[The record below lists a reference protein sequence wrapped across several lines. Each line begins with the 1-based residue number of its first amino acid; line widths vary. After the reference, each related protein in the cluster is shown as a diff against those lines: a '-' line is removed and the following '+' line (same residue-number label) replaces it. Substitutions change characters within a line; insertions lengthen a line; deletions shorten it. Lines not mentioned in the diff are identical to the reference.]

1 MSGGTA
7 GSEAMRVLVAPQEF
21 KESLTAEEAA
31 GAIAG
36 GLAQAR
42 PDWTIEELPLSDGG
56 PGFLTA
62 LARATQGRARSVATR
77 DALGRARTA
86 EVLDIAE
93 TGTCALESAMAN
105 GLALIA
111 PNERDALRASTEGVG
126 ELIAAA
132 LEGGPSRIV
141 VGVGGSATSDGGSG
155 MARALGARLRDE
167 AGRDLPAGAAAL
179 ADLARIDWSPPR
191 SLAGMEVLV
200 ASDVTNPL
208 VGPRGAAAVFGPQ
221 KGASAGDVEVIEA
234 ALQRYAAVVERSLG
248 VALADMPGAGAAGG
262 LAGGLVAFLG
272 GRIMSGFDVVAEAV
286 GLAERVRGADLVV
299 TGEGRFDGQS
309 GQGKTVG
316 RMREMAAEGEIPCV
330 VLAGRAEGASGD
342 VRTLAEIEPD
352 GEASMRNAAA
362 LLRELAGRWARSA
375 DV

>member
-1 MSGGTA
+1 
-7 GSEAMRVLVAPQEF
+7 MRVLVAPQEF

-31 GAIAG
+31 AAIARG
-36 GLAQAR
+36 IAQAK
-42 PDWTIEELPLSDGG
+42 PEWTIEELPLSDGG
-56 PGFLTA
+56 PGFLAA
-62 LARATQGRARSVATR
+62 LARATQGRVREVATH
-77 DALGRARTA
+77 DALGRARGA
-86 EVLDIAE
+86 QVLDIAE
-93 TGTCALESAMAN
+93 TGTCAVESAMAN

-111 PNERDALRASTEGVG
+111 PEERDALRASTEGVG

-132 LEGGPSRIV
+132 LEGGPRRIV
-141 VGVGGSATSDGGSG
+141 VGVGGSATSDGGTG
-155 MARALGARLRDE
+155 MARALGARFRDG
-167 AGRDLPAGAAAL
+167 AGRDLPAGAGAL
-179 ADLARIDWSPPR
+179 ADLARIDRSPPQ
-191 SLAGMEVLV
+191 SLAGVGVLV
-200 ASDVTNPL
+200 ATDVTNPL

-221 KGASAGDVEVIEA
+221 KGASPDDVEAIEA

-272 GRIMSGFDVVAEAV
+272 GRIMSGFDVVAEAT
-286 GLAERVRGADLVV
+286 GLAERLGRADLVV

-316 RMREMAAEGEIPCV
+316 RIREMAAEAGIPCV
-330 VLAGRAEGASGD
+330 VLAGRAEGASGE

-352 GEASMRNAAA
+352 RDASMRNAAA

-375 DV
+375 AV